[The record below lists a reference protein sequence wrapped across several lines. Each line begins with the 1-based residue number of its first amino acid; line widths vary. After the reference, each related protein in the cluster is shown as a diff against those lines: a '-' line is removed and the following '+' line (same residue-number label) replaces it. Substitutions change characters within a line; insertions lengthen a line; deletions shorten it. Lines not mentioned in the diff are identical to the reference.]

1 MSSTHGNPA
10 TYPRLATVI
19 GFVSGEEKI
28 LKTIYEIVTIQ
39 RDYGNRADRSLA
51 RLKYTVDKLGVD
63 FFKSEIER
71 RTGFPLEKEKTFQ
84 FTERK
89 DYYGWFQNADKLWYY
104 TPFIENGRVVDD
116 EKVAYEDR
124 LIRNSGNQ

>member
-51 RLKYTVDKLGVD
+51 RLKYTVDKYGRSICLKQKLNDEQV
-63 FFKSEIER
+63 FHWKKKER
-71 RTGFPLEKEKTFQ
+71 FQ

-116 EKVAYEDR
+116 EKVA
-124 LIRNSGNQ
+124 